1 MFKPI
6 AIATAVAVSLSTY
19 TAYSWVSLKQ
29 TAEAFTTTSGQCKLV
44 AEIGDSGGGFV
55 VASGRP
61 QFVGGAEARQQNI
74 YTACMEANG
83 FYAGNTS
90 GSIDNHLSPL

>member
-61 QFVGGAEARQQNI
+61 QFVGGAEARQRNI
-74 YTACMEANG
+74 STACMEANG
-83 FYAGNTS
+83 FYAAGTR
-90 GSIDNHLSPL
+90 GRTDHLSSL